1 MKLQIEVTE
10 EEIKSAIERKIRVA
24 IADETNS
31 YKADAYIKEMV
42 KKYWAETVEKLVK
55 QELLN
60 APKMQEKINFAIEA
74 KLKGQ
79 LQALMQVKK

>member
-1 MKLQIEVTE
+1 MLYEIEITE
-10 EEIKSAIERKIRVA
+10 AEIKAAIERKIRVA
-24 IADETNS
+24 IADENNG

-42 KKYWAETVEKLVK
+42 KKHWAETVETLVK

-60 APKMQEKINFAIEA
+60 APKIQEKINFAIEA

-79 LQALMQVKK
+79 LQALMQVKR

>member
-60 APKMQEKINFAIEA
+60 APKMQEKINAAIEA

-79 LQALMQVKK
+79 LQALMQGKK